1 MTEWR
6 IFLTAFGTIFL
17 AELADKTEFAVFG
30 LVSKTK
36 SPWMVFGGAMAAF
49 AVATLIAVLCGDV
62 VAKFVPEAI
71 LRFISAGIFILVGI
85 LTLLGKL

>member
-1 MTEWR
+1 MDWR

-17 AELADKTEFAVFG
+17 AELADKTELAVFS

-36 SPWMVFGGAMAAF
+36 SPWTIFWGAMLAF
-49 AVATLIAVLCGDV
+49 GLATLIAVCLGEA
-62 VAKFVPEAI
+62 VAKFVPLNI
-71 LRFISAGIFILVGI
+71 LRFVSAGIFILIGI

>member
-1 MTEWR
+1 MDWH

-17 AELADKTEFAVFG
+17 AELADKTQLALFS

-36 SPWMVFGGAMAAF
+36 SPWAVFLGAMFAF
-49 AVATLIAVLCGDV
+49 GLATLIAVLLGEV
-62 VAKFVPEAI
+62 VAKFIPLNL
-71 LRFISAGIFILVGI
+71 LRFVTAGIFIFIGI

>member
-1 MTEWR
+1 MDWK

-17 AELADKTEFAVFG
+17 AELADKTEFAVFS

-36 SPWMVFGGAMAAF
+36 SPWTVFWGAMLAF
-49 AVATLIAVLCGDV
+49 GLATLIAVLLGEV
-62 VAKFVPEAI
+62 VARFIPMNI
-71 LRFISAGIFILVGI
+71 LRFISAGVFILIGI

>member
-1 MTEWR
+1 MDWK

-17 AELADKTEFAVFG
+17 AELADKTEFAVFS

-36 SPWMVFGGAMAAF
+36 SPWTVFWGAMLAF
-49 AVATLIAVLCGDV
+49 GLATLIAVLLGEV
-62 VAKFVPEAI
+62 VAKFIPVNI
-71 LRFISAGIFILVGI
+71 LRFISAGIFILIGI

>member
-1 MTEWR
+1 MDWK

-17 AELADKTEFAVFG
+17 AELADKTEFAVFS

-36 SPWMVFGGAMAAF
+36 SPWTVFWGAMFAF
-49 AVATLIAVLCGDV
+49 GLATLIAVLLGEV
-62 VAKFVPEAI
+62 VARFIPMNI
-71 LRFISAGIFILVGI
+71 LRFISAGVFILIGI